1 MLDTQDLFLFRRVED
16 EDGNPYEIVGL
27 NISCDRDG
35 NVDGT
40 VQLSSLDSGST
51 LVQTVDEMFCDFDP
65 LREDVLQED
74 LQQDDEDFFD
84 DEESDITATLT
95 PKTTKATI
103 TPKESTAEATLA
115 PKDTGVTARIR
126 EQGSAVALPTEKTS
140 LRRDSAG
147 NICW

>member
-1 MLDTQDLFLFRRVED
+1 MLDIQDLFLGKQVED
-16 EDGNPYEIVGL
+16 EDGNPYELVGL
-27 NISCDRDG
+27 NISLDHDG
-35 NVDGT
+35 NIDGT

-51 LVQTVDEMFCDFDP
+51 LVQTAEEMLCDFDP
-65 LREDVLQED
+65 LEEDVLQE
-74 LQQDDEDFFD
+74 DEDFFD

>member
-1 MLDTQDLFLFRRVED
+1 MLDIQDLFLTRRVED

-27 NISCDRDG
+27 NISLDRDG
-35 NVDGT
+35 NLDGM

-51 LVQTVDEMFCDFDP
+51 LVQTTDEMLNDFDP
-65 LREDVLQED
+65 LEEDV
-74 LQQDDEDFFD
+74 DEDFFD